1 MYAESLLD
9 IAMLHADT
17 LIANAQKGDEK
28 ALNQLV
34 SLWYKRIYN
43 YVLKYCS
50 DEDTA
55 TEISQQTFI
64 AMFRNIKKL
73 KDIDRFKPWLYRIAT
88 NFCYEE
94 SRKRK
99 RNRTVSLTVTR
110 GEDDDSEE
118 RIEVGEAK
126 GNFYN
131 PERSFQQLELE
142 EILLESLGDLTED
155 QRTVVIMK
163 EYEGLK
169 FTEIAEALDASE
181 NTVKTRLYRGL
192 KNLKDI
198 LERRNITKET
208 VHYEL

>member
-1 MYAESLLD
+1 MHAESLLD

-17 LIANAQKGDEK
+17 MIKNAQKGEEK

-43 YVLKYCS
+43 YALKYCT
-50 DEDTA
+50 DADIA
-55 TEISQQTFI
+55 AEISQQTFI

-94 SRKRK
+94 GRKRK
-99 RNRTVSLTVTR
+99 RNKMVSLTINR
-110 GEDDDSEE
+110 DDDTEE
-118 RIEVGEAK
+118 QSEVGEAQ
-126 GNFYN
+126 GNHFN
-131 PERSFQQLELE
+131 PEKSFQQLELE
-142 EILLESLGDLTED
+142 QILYSSLRHLNED

-198 LERRNITKET
+198 LESKNITKDT
-208 VHYEL
+208 VHYEI

>member
-17 LIANAQKGDEK
+17 LIVNAQKGDEK

-34 SLWYKRIYN
+34 SLWYKRIFN
-43 YVLKYCS
+43 YALKYS
-50 DEDTA
+50 KDEDLA
-55 TEISQQTFI
+55 REITQQTFI
-64 AMFRNIKKL
+64 SMFRNISKL
-73 KDIDRFKPWLYRIAT
+73 KDVDRFKSWLYRIAT

-94 SRKRK
+94 GRKIK
-99 RNRTVSLTVTR
+99 RNRTVSLTVSR
-110 GEDDDSEE
+110 SEDDEE
-118 RIEVGEAK
+118 IELGRAEGK
-126 GNFYN
+126 HFN
-131 PERSFQQLELE
+131 PESSYQQGELE
-142 EILLESLGDLTED
+142 KILMEALGELNED

-169 FTEIAEALDASE
+169 FTEIAEALDSSE

-192 KNLKDI
+192 KSLKEI
-198 LERRNITKET
+198 LEKKNITKDT

>member
-1 MYAESLLD
+1 MHAESLLD

-17 LIANAQKGDEK
+17 LILNAQKGEEK

-55 TEISQQTFI
+55 TEITQQTFI

-94 SRKRK
+94 GRKRK
-99 RNRTVSLTVTR
+99 RNRMVSLTVNR
-110 GEDDDSEE
+110 ADDSEE
-118 RIEVGEAK
+118 TRDLGEAK
-126 GNFYN
+126 GNLFN
-131 PERSFQQLELE
+131 PERSFQQGELE
-142 EILLESLGDLTED
+142 EILLTSLSELTED

-169 FTEIAEALDASE
+169 FTEIAEALDTSE

-192 KNLKDI
+192 RTLKEI
-198 LERRNITKET
+198 LERKNITKET